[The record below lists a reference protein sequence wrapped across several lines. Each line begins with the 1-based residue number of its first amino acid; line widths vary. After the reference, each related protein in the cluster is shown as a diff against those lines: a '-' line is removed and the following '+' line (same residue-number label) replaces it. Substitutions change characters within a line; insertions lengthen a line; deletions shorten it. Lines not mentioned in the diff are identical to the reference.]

1 MRWRVVKAVLYVLF
15 GVFFLVPLFSLVEFS
30 TRGIGLDAP
39 RTLDSWRE
47 IFEYPDLTRAIV
59 VSLELAVITS
69 LGTLLLLVPTMV
81 WVRLRARPLT
91 RLVEF
96 LCLLPITIPAIVIV
110 VGLAPVYAWVTY
122 LSPDALKGSALVL
135 FFVYVVLVLP
145 FAYRA
150 IDAGLSAID
159 VATLAEAARSL
170 GAGWPTVMFRVIA
183 PNIRSA
189 LLNASLLS
197 VALTLGEFTVAS
209 LLNYVNL
216 QVAVNQLAQANSGV
230 SVAVVA
236 ALLLLTFLLLLVLS
250 VVGGRRPGSR
260 PSSRG
265 AARKGR
271 TA

>member
-1 MRWRVVKAVLYVLF
+1 MRFRVVKAVLYVLF
-15 GVFFLVPLFSLVEFS
+15 GVFFLLPMFSLVEFS

-39 RTLDSWRE
+39 RTLQSWRE
-47 IFEYPDLTRAIV
+47 IFDYPDLTHAIV

-69 LGTLLLLVPTMV
+69 VATLLLLVPTMV
-81 WVRLRARPLT
+81 WVRLRAKPLA

-96 LCLLPITIPAIVIV
+96 LCLLPLTIPAIVIV

-122 LSPDALKGSALVL
+122 LSPGPLKGSALVL
-135 FFVYVVLVLP
+135 VFVYVVLVLP

-170 GAGWPTVMFRVIA
+170 GAGWTTVMFRVIA

-189 LLNASLLS
+189 LLNAALLS

-216 QVAVNQLAQANSGV
+216 QVAVNQLAQANAGV
-230 SVAVVA
+230 AMAAAS
-236 ALLLLTFLLLLVLS
+236 ALLLFTFLLLLVLS
-250 VVGGRRPGSR
+250 IFGGRRQGSR
-260 PSSRG
+260 LSSRG

>member
-1 MRWRVVKAVLYVLF
+1 M
-15 GVFFLVPLFSLVEFS
+15 
-30 TRGIGLDAP
+30 
-39 RTLDSWRE
+39 
-47 IFEYPDLTRAIV
+47 
-59 VSLELAVITS
+59 
-69 LGTLLLLVPTMV
+69 
-81 WVRLRARPLT
+81 
-91 RLVEF
+91 
-96 LCLLPITIPAIVIV
+96 
-110 VGLAPVYAWVTY
+110 TY
-122 LSPDALKGSALVL
+122 LSPGALKGSALVL

-216 QVAVNQLAQANSGV
+216 QVAVNQLAQANAGV

-236 ALLLLTFLLLLVLS
+236 ALLLFTFLLLLVLS
-250 VVGGRRPGSR
+250 LVGGGAGAAARASRGREGPRERRGDQARQSGGRRRGPASRCGSR
-260 PSSRG
+260 ACAASTAPSPRSTGSTSRCTPASSSPCSG
-265 AARKGR
+265 PSGCGKTTALRLVAGLEDADGGR
-271 TA
+271 V